1 MANKQLNTLSDD
13 RVFASFL
20 KNIQL
25 NEVAMSKKGVTAET
39 KLKFLENLSNAAMR
53 TIGFPTVSF
62 PIIEVLKDDNGKP
75 DSSIYAE
82 YDIFSGNKVTF
93 SRSRINKPV
102 KEINKEIN
110 LVDEFRKLGVTAYH
124 ELRHVEQ
131 QFCALQYRYQIQAK
145 SDVRKKNR
153 PRVIHD
159 FFVNDK
165 KQTEVREIGI
175 QIELATR
182 TTKLALERTE
192 YARKMIEAIYDEA
205 TTQNNLR
212 EDRREVERDG
222 YNFTREG
229 YRILSLPRNTVL
241 SDIWYPVPFRNVNY
255 GKSNGYVDN
264 DAGAYLSR
272 EPFKNLKIFKPI
284 F

>member
-53 TIGFPTVSF
+53 AIGFPTVSF
-62 PIIEVLKDDNGKP
+62 PIIEVHKDDNGNS
-75 DSSIYAE
+75 DSWIYAE
-82 YDIFSGNKVTF
+82 YDLFSGNKVTF
-93 SRSRINKPV
+93 SRNRINKPV
-102 KEINKEIN
+102 KEIN
-110 LVDEFRKLGVTAYH
+110 LVDEFRRLGVTAYH

-145 SDVRKKNR
+145 SDVRKRNI
-153 PRVIHD
+153 PLGINE
-159 FFVNDK
+159 FFVNGK
-165 KQTEVREIGI
+165 KQTEVKEIGK
-175 QIELATR
+175 QIELAAR

-192 YARKMIEAIYDEA
+192 YARKMIEATYDKA
-205 TTQNNLR
+205 TTQNDLR
-212 EDRREVERDG
+212 EDRRVVERDG

-229 YRILSLPRNTVL
+229 YRILSFPRKPTL
-241 SDIWYPVPFRNVNY
+241 SDKWYPAPFNNVNY
-255 GKSNGYVDN
+255 KNSTGYVDN
-264 DAGAYLSR
+264 DAGEYSKR
-272 EPFKNLKIFKPI
+272 PPFTNNGLKNFKSL